1 MRKTTY
7 FCDYESEEEWPDPGW
22 LAPYFMTPSGRRR
35 AFGLTNDCWGMNLE
49 GIGGTEHLPPFHGR
63 IDINLT
69 ILGHPD
75 FGVHLSYQRFAAQG
89 LTFYSKGDLGRL
101 RECVRTMHGDLVPIG
116 LYVPFETAWKEVKEF
131 IERDGAVPKTITWIA
146 GRDLPADTFPDPLQG
161 ARIRD

>member
-7 FCDYESEEEWPDPGW
+7 FRDYEAEDGWPDPGW
-22 LAPYFMTPSGRRR
+22 LAPYFLTPSGRRS

-49 GIGGTEHLPPFHGR
+49 GIEGTEHLPRFHGR
-63 IDINLT
+63 IDIHLT

-75 FGVHLSYQRFAAQG
+75 LGVHLSYQRFAAQG